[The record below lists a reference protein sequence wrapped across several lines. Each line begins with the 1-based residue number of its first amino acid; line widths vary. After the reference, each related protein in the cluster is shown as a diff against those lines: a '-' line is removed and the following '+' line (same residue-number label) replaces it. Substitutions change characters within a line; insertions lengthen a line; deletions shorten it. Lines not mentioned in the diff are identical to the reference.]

1 MKLQRKIVTLATLGL
16 ALSAAAVPAK
26 REVRTVTQPDGTT
39 IEVRI
44 VGDEYLHYMVT
55 NDGNIVSRDTDGRYC
70 YAKVATDGRIIS
82 TGISVTKER
91 RSRP

>member
-55 NDGNIVSRDTDGRYC
+55 NDGNIVSRDTHSAFRHAMPLSNRSGLMLRL
-70 YAKVATDGRIIS
+70 AQTATPAA
-82 TGISVTKER
+82 E
-91 RSRP
+91 

>member
-70 YAKVATDGRIIS
+70 YAGRNRRPHHLHRHFRHQ
-82 TGISVTKER
+82 ER